1 MTIILGA
8 VAIIAI
14 AAAVA
19 LGVFALRLK
28 RAERAR
34 EDARVELLMKL
45 AAEGQPAD
53 EPVRPFESTA
63 RTTAAVT
70 RETADTSQEFEYET
84 SASAALFAT
93 PDTAS
98 PWPNR
103 LAAAAACAA
112 LIAAVGLIFAFGSGR
127 DLMKA
132 DAVVS
137 SRTPLELVAL
147 EHTQEGFE
155 LVIHGVVQNPQP
167 SRTLRGVVASVALI
181 GAGNADAGTMTTR
194 VDGAA
199 LEPGQSAPFTVRVP
213 LDRQVA
219 RYRVSFKMP
228 DGRVIAHV
236 DRRAPR
242 SIART
247 LATEA
252 GR

>member
-1 MTIILGA
+1 MIFILGA
-8 VAIIAI
+8 VAIIAT

-19 LGVFALRLK
+19 LGVIALRLK

-45 AAEGQPAD
+45 AAEGQPVE
-53 EPVRPFESTA
+53 EPI
-63 RTTAAVT
+63 T
-70 RETADTSQEFEYET
+70 RETADFGEEFDSSP
-84 SASAALFAT
+84 SAPGGLFAT
-93 PDTAS
+93 QDTAS

-103 LAAAAACAA
+103 FAAAAACAA

-127 DLMKA
+127 DLMKPE
-132 DAVVS
+132 AVVS
-137 SRTPLELVAL
+137 SRTPLELVVL
-147 EHTQEGFE
+147 EHVQEGYD

-167 SRTLRGVVASVALI
+167 SRTLRGVVASVALV

-219 RYRVSFKMP
+219 RYRVSFKTP

>member
-1 MTIILGA
+1 MTFILGA
-8 VAIIAI
+8 LALVATAVAI
-14 AAAVA
+14 A
-19 LGVFALRLK
+19 LGTVAMRLK
-28 RAERAR
+28 GAERAR
-34 EDARVELLMKL
+34 EEARVELLMKL
-45 AAEGQPAD
+45 AAEGQPID
-53 EPVRPFESTA
+53 EPLRTFAPTVQLHAAEPNEISIAHDEFEPGA
-63 RTTAAVT
+63 PGDLFVT
-70 RETADTSQEFEYET
+70 R
-84 SASAALFAT
+84 
-93 PDTAS
+93 DTAS

-112 LIAAVGLIFAFGSGR
+112 LVAAIGLVFTFGSGR

-132 DAVVS
+132 ETAVS
-137 SRTPLELVAL
+137 ARTPLELVVL
-147 EHTQEGFE
+147 EHKQEGHE

-167 SRTLRGVVASVALI
+167 ARTLRGVVANVALI
-181 GAGNADAGTMTTR
+181 AAGDTDAGTMTTG

-213 LDRQVA
+213 LDRHVA

-247 LATEA
+247 LDTEA

>member
-1 MTIILGA
+1 MTFILGA
-8 VAIIAI
+8 VAIIAT
-14 AAAVA
+14 AVAVA
-19 LGVFALRLK
+19 LGAVALRLK

-45 AAEGQPAD
+45 AAEGQPVD
-53 EPVRPFESTA
+53 EPVRSFEPA
-63 RTTAAVT
+63 MHTAAVVT
-70 RETADTSQEFEYET
+70 RETADTSEEFEYEAR
-84 SASAALFAT
+84 ASGALFAT

-103 LAAAAACAA
+103 LVATAACAA

-127 DLMKA
+127 DLIKPE
-132 DAVVS
+132 AVVS
-137 SRTPLELVAL
+137 SRTPLELVVL
-147 EHTQEGFE
+147 EHTQEGYD

-167 SRTLRGVVASVALI
+167 ARTLRGVVASIALI

-194 VDGAA
+194 VDGTA

-219 RYRVSFKMP
+219 RYRVSFKTP

-247 LATEA
+247 LPTEA